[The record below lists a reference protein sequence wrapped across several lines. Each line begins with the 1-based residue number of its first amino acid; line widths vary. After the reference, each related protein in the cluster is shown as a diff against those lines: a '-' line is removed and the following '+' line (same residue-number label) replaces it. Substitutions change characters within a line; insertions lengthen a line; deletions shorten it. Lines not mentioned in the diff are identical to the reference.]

1 METDFG
7 IERPRIVKLTGV
19 NYRPWSLQVKR
30 LLQSMEL
37 WTVVELGALV
47 ATATPATRSK
57 DTVATGSQESGGPD
71 KGNRTGLQDAKA
83 ATIIMAACSQP
94 VLQHILLLETAKQQW
109 DTLKELFLPVGAQQL
124 STKLQAFAGY
134 RAPEGTTVAEIA
146 IALTTLQYEIGSID
160 PKEKPSNSMKIGLL
174 FQALRGLHP
183 LYGPLILQLELSG
196 ANKEWEAVVAHV
208 TEFERQIKLSG
219 GTTAVETA
227 LKAIGKPKG
236 QGSRPFKGY
245 CNNCGRFGHRQS
257 ECPEDSDSGDSD
269 SAEDSKDLGSGSA
282 ESTER
287 SVLENDQGP
296 QEAPVKPVKPRQPIE
311 QVGLATSAW

>member
-1 METDFG
+1 
-7 IERPRIVKLTGV
+7 
-19 NYRPWSLQVKR
+19 
-30 LLQSMEL
+30 
-37 WTVVELGALV
+37 
-47 ATATPATRSK
+47 
-57 DTVATGSQESGGPD
+57 
-71 KGNRTGLQDAKA
+71 
-83 ATIIMAACSQP
+83 MAACSQP

-134 RAPEGTTVAEIA
+134 RAPKGTTVAEIA

-160 PKEKPSNSMKIGLL
+160 TKEKPSNSMKIGLL
-174 FQALRGLHP
+174 FQALRGLDP

-196 ANKEWEAVVAHV
+196 SNKEWEAVVAHV

-227 LKAIGKPKG
+227 LKASDRPVRKPNG

-257 ECPEDSDSGDSD
+257 ECTEDPDSGSDSESD
-269 SAEDSKDLGSGSA
+269 SGSGSA

-287 SVLENDQGP
+287 SVPETEQGP
-296 QEAPVKPVKPRQPIE
+296 QEAPRKSVKPVE
-311 QVGLATSAW
+311 QAGLATVSSW